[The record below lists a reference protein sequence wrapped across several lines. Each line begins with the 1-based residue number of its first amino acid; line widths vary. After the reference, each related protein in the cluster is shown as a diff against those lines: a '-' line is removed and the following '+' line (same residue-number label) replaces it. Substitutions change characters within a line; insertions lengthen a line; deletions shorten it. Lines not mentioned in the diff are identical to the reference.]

1 MEGLPS
7 DAIVEPTLDD
17 LLDLLP
23 MGACVLGRD
32 LLIARW
38 NQTLADWTGLPRHA
52 AIGTNLLTLAPDLRL
67 ARYYSRLMDVF
78 DLGTPAVFS
87 SAIHKRFLPVPS
99 RQGSNDELMV
109 QQTSVRLLPGRA
121 RLALVTIQDVTSE
134 YQQIKALRQER
145 AQLARLH
152 EQNRTTIAALD
163 ESESRIRSILET
175 AADGI
180 ITLDDR
186 GTIESYNGAAAR
198 MFGYAAEEVLGCGIA
213 LLLAHDA
220 GDAAPSFRNGRDVRG
235 RCKDG
240 RTFPLEPAISE
251 QAAGDGRRKF
261 TLILRDLTER
271 KLAEEALRQAHDAL
285 EERVRAHPG
294 TRGRQRRP
302 ARRKRHALPGGAG
315 TP

>member
-134 YQQIKALRQER
+134 YQQIKALRQE
-145 AQLARLH
+145 
-152 EQNRTTIAALD
+152 
-163 ESESRIRSILET
+163 
-175 AADGI
+175 
-180 ITLDDR
+180 
-186 GTIESYNGAAAR
+186 
-198 MFGYAAEEVLGCGIA
+198 V
-213 LLLAHDA
+213 
-220 GDAAPSFRNGRDVRG
+220 
-235 RCKDG
+235 
-240 RTFPLEPAISE
+240 
-251 QAAGDGRRKF
+251 
-261 TLILRDLTER
+261 
-271 KLAEEALRQAHDAL
+271 
-285 EERVRAHPG
+285 
-294 TRGRQRRP
+294 RP
-302 ARRKRHALPGGAG
+302 ARTAP
-315 TP
+315 